1 VSRPSWASTPAGDGR
16 FATAAAVSQHRGIA
30 PEEAFVA
37 TSEDFPDVLA
47 AAPAAISADAGLLLA
62 GQGVLPEATRT
73 ELQRLGVQRA
83 TIAGGES
90 AVSEAVV
97 DEIRRTLG
105 FDPGPAGEVTV
116 EFFDVGQ
123 ADSALVS
130 TGDTEILV
138 DTGGIRGGDVTSR
151 LADAGVTDEVDV
163 LALTHWHADHIG
175 QVPEVLDAVDV
186 DKIWH
191 QPGEHDSATY
201 DDAIAAIEAS
211 DATVRQPRQGET
223 HTIGDLTVDIVGPS
237 ELADFDNPHDA
248 MLAFRIEHGDARVL
262 FTADAESETEARY
275 VNRVPELLSAQL
287 YQVGHHRSRTGSSQ
301 ALLDA
306 VQPDTAVYSAAA
318 DSQYGQPHAEALD
331 RLNAA
336 GAEIFGTDVNGTV
349 TAASDG
355 SPSWTVT
362 PEREGTPP
370 ARRRQ

>member
-1 VSRPSWASTPAGDGR
+1 
-16 FATAAAVSQHRGIA
+16 
-30 PEEAFVA
+30 
-37 TSEDFPDVLA
+37 
-47 AAPAAISADAGLLLA
+47 
-62 GQGVLPEATRT
+62 
-73 ELQRLGVQRA
+73 
-83 TIAGGES
+83 
-90 AVSEAVV
+90 VV

-138 DTGGIRGGDVTSR
+138 DTGKIRRGGDVTSR

-163 LALTHWHADHIG
+163 QALTHWHADHIG

-186 DKIWH
+186 DEIWH

-223 HTIGDLTVDIVGPS
+223 HTIGDLTVDIVAPS
-237 ELADFDNPHDA
+237 DAADPTDRHDS
-248 MLAFRIEHGDARVL
+248 MLAVRIEHGDARVL
-262 FTADAESETEARY
+262 FTGDAESETEARY

-318 DSQYGQPHAEALD
+318 DSQYGHPHAEALD

-362 PEREGTPP
+362 PEREGTPQP
-370 ARRRQ
+370 GDDSDEDDEPSGCVDINGENDLDELQRIDHIGPERAQELIDKRPYSSLDDLQRIDGIGPSRVQDINDQGLAAVEC